1 MNIFGCCYH
10 WSKGNWSFV
19 VNVPNKK
26 ILFEWCKVRCKKF
39 SKVKGPH
46 AQCMLLILG
55 SIVAGGGMDDHLMST
70 RIFTLK
76 VKKHGLMSSKY

>member
-10 WSKGNWSFV
+10 WPKGNWSFV

-39 SKVKGPH
+39 SKEKGPH
-46 AQCMLLILG
+46 AQRMLLILG
-55 SIVAGGGMDDHLMST
+55 SIESGGGGMDDHL
-70 RIFTLK
+70 K
-76 VKKHGLMSSKY
+76 VKNMVL